1 MKLRH
6 FLIRQFQYLKKI
18 NHWNLNKAIAAGVV
32 DRTISLTTLTNFIGS
47 FFGPIGIIV
56 SLVIGNLVG
65 EIVNYCRKSGKYS
78 DSLGSG
84 KPKIEES
91 FKENKKC
98 IINDFGEFKI
108 DLNVDLKKKLESSI
122 KILGLVKKND
132 QKLKK
137 NIIS

>member
-1 MKLRH
+1 M
-6 FLIRQFQYLKKI
+6 KKI

-108 DLNVDLKKKLESSI
+108 DLNVDLKKKLE
-122 KILGLVKKND
+122 LFY
-132 QKLKK
+132 K
-137 NIIS
+137 NIEFSEEEWSKIKGEYN